1 MRTDQSIT
9 SWCASWVIFL
19 IAVHWN
25 CTADWNRCTV
35 SCSFWL
41 LSPLYPT
48 SVLGRRARHAWLEI
62 EKVCLHKSIWR
73 SQTGPTF
80 YQQTKWSRLGCVC
93 LRLRCV
99 LCLCFVADPKGFVAS
114 YENFAILRRQLIG
127 YKSHIRIN
135 FTPDELAPSPKCCSH
150 QHPISMFH
158 VVKLCFATVQYKSDT
173 KEMWHKRQLIDTK
186 KNKEATASHRA
197 AGRWNW
203 GNWVLLIL
211 MLHNWACLIDIL

>member
-73 SQTGPTF
+73 SQTGPAF

-114 YENFAILRRQLIG
+114 YENFAILRRQLI
-127 YKSHIRIN
+127 HISIN
-135 FTPDELAPSPKCCSH
+135 HIYA
-150 QHPISMFH
+150 
-158 VVKLCFATVQYKSDT
+158 
-173 KEMWHKRQLIDTK
+173 LI
-186 KNKEATASHRA
+186 SHRMSS
-197 AGRWNW
+197 
-203 GNWVLLIL
+203 LLHRNVARISIQSVCFTL
-211 MLHNWACLIDIL
+211 SNYALLQCSTNLIQKKCDIKDNF